1 MKYLAVYA
9 TWSEA
14 EGASVRNAFIESGV
28 PLTQQFIEAAE
39 DDIRKRNKCQECIMI
54 NIVRL
59 DEEG

>member
-9 TWSEA
+9 TWGEA
-14 EGASVRNAFIESGV
+14 EGASKRNAFIK
-28 PLTQQFIEAAE
+28 AAE

-54 NIVRL
+54 NILRL

>member
-14 EGASVRNAFIESGV
+14 VASIRNAFIESGL

-54 NIVRL
+54 NILRL